1 MLLELTVNEDKMRK
15 AAEDGY
21 LIALDLAEKLV
32 QQKIPFRTAH
42 NIVGNLV
49 QIAHVSKKHIS
60 ELDIDDIDSIT
71 QKTIKSK
78 KLLEIIQNTT
88 ISSSLKNRKSRG
100 SSGISEQ
107 TRMISQRTKKIAL
120 YKNDVKKQNIV
131 VKRAFDSLSRRV
143 KTLTK

>member
-1 MLLELTVNEDKMRK
+1 M
-15 AAEDGY
+15 G
-21 LIALDLAEKLV
+21 
-32 QQKIPFRTAH
+32 
-42 NIVGNLV
+42 
-49 QIAHVSKKHIS
+49 S
-60 ELDIDDIDSIT
+60 EMCIRDRDSIT

-78 KLLEIIQNTT
+78 KLLEIILNTT

-120 YKNDVKKQNIV
+120 YKKDVKKQNIV